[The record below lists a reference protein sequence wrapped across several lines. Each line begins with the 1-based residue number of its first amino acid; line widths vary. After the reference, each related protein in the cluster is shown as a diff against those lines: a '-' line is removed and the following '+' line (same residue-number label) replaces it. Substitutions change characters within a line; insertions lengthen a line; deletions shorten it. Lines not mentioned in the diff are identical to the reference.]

1 MTLSTVSRYDPD
13 ALSSVG
19 SHAVVVGAGMAG
31 LMAARVLADGFDK
44 VTLLD
49 RDPLPDRSAPRRGT
63 PQAHHVHAMLEAG
76 RATLEDLF
84 PGYGAA
90 VLAAGGTQID
100 ITTDLDYY
108 HEGDFLAAGAES
120 IPMLCATRP
129 LFEAVARRRVAA
141 LDSVVVRPETPVVSY
156 CTDSEST
163 VTGVTIRADGD
174 EETLPA
180 DLVVDATGRTSRTPD
195 WLDRHGYPVPDLEE
209 VHVDLAYTT
218 VAIERPPD
226 AQYGYLVSPS
236 PSLPRGGT
244 VIPVEDDRWL
254 VTLFGFDGDHPPMT
268 ADAFHDF
275 AVSLPTPAIA
285 ELLET
290 NSLVSTEFQQ
300 YPFPASRRYAY
311 EDLSRFPDGLVVLGD
326 AIASFN
332 PIYGQ
337 GMSVAA
343 LEAVHLHHAL
353 ANDGVADLAPRFFA
367 RVADVLDIVWR
378 MTVGADFGFPWTDG
392 SKPLGTDLF
401 NKYLSCLIRTGHSD
415 RHVADAF
422 TRVLLLEQPPSTLF
436 TPSILLRVVLPS
448 IP

>member
-1 MTLSTVSRYDPD
+1 MTLSTVPRYDPD
-13 ALSSVG
+13 AVSFVDD
-19 SHAVVVGAGMAG
+19 HAVVVGAGMAG
-31 LMAARVLADGFDK
+31 LVAARVLADGFDK

-49 RDPLPDRSAPRRGT
+49 RDPLPDRSEPRRGT

-76 RATLEDLF
+76 RATLADLF
-84 PGYGAA
+84 PGYGAD

-108 HEGDFLAAGAES
+108 HEGDFLAAGTES

-129 LFEAVARRRVAA
+129 LFEAVTRRRVAA
-141 LDSVVVRPETPVVSY
+141 LDPVVVRPETPVVGY
-156 CTDSEST
+156 RTDGESA
-163 VTGVTIRADGD
+163 VTGVTVRAGGD
-174 EETLPA
+174 EESLPA

-195 WLDRHGYPVPDLEE
+195 WLDRHGYPVPDLAE

-218 VAIERPPD
+218 AAVERPPE

-236 PSLPRGGT
+236 PSLSRGGT

-254 VTLFGFDGDHPPMT
+254 VTLFGFAGDHPPAT
-268 ADAFHDF
+268 ADGFHDF
-275 AVSLPTPAIA
+275 AVSLPTPEIA

-290 NSLVSTEFQQ
+290 NSFVSMDFQQ

-311 EDLSRFPDGLVVLGD
+311 ENLSRFPDGLVVLGD

-353 ANDGVADLAPRFFA
+353 ANDGLTALAPRFFD

-378 MTVGADFGFPWTDG
+378 MTVGADFGFPWTAG

-401 NKYLSCLIRTGHSD
+401 NQYLSWVIRTGHTD
-415 RHVADAF
+415 RHVTDAF
-422 TRVLLLEQPPSTLF
+422 TRVLLLEEPPSTLF
-436 TPSILLRVVLPS
+436 TPRILWRVVLPT